1 MEQSEI
7 DAMSFDEKLAKLR
20 KGISIPSPEEHH
32 ELQELDAM
40 LEKIRRI
47 NARLD
52 RAKFHTEEV

>member
-20 KGISIPSPEEHH
+20 KGISIPSPEEHK
-32 ELQELDAM
+32 ELQDLDAM

-47 NARLD
+47 NERLS
-52 RAKFHTEEV
+52 RNGYQEMY

>member
-20 KGISIPSPEEHH
+20 KGISIPSPAEHK
-32 ELQELDAM
+32 ELQDLEAM

-47 NARLD
+47 NARLE
-52 RAKFHTEEV
+52 RAKFVTEEI